1 MKNKLKFQTKEENG
15 ITLVALVVTIIV
27 LLILAGVSLN
37 LIAGSN
43 GIMGKAVKSVTVTK
57 ETQKEEEIQLKLA
70 EIMMDYYVEGRGQ
83 TLQEYIIEK
92 CKENE
97 GDILNVGN
105 GMFSTIDGDL
115 YYTDAEGNTS
125 VIEID
130 SNGNVTIEGSVSADG
145 SIKDE
150 KAPAISVTTT
160 TNSITFVARD
170 IISGV
175 AGWNYSETK
184 EEPTTWNEVSP
195 NQKSFSYTIENLTN
209 NTTYYIWAKDAN
221 GNVSQGKEVRTRDFD
236 ELDYEISW
244 ENAMATIIVKSQSV
258 GVQFKTSQEGSW
270 ENYSASNQPRVAS
283 GTTVYFQVTDGTN
296 TKAFETVKP
305 LKISTITYDSNGGE
319 GDFIK
324 KASHTD
330 TILVDFARKP
340 IRANYEFIGWSNRSD
355 VGYADYNEGETSSF
369 TMETEDVTFYAIWK
383 GTTKD
388 TITPANYG
396 DKVNYS
402 ANGVS
407 DWNVFLKDETNVYLI
422 SSDYVSSNGMA
433 IISGIVMNGSYKLH
447 GNSQNTLINWLTNSS
462 NWSQYAKGINGAVAS
477 GGPTLPQFVQS
488 YNAKYGT
495 SYSNDLGENGF
506 YLANK
511 VEPYI
516 VKSTTNA
523 LACWLLSISTTK
535 VECVWRVEAY
545 GLVDGGNYGHD
556 RGVRPLVKLPQN
568 IKMTWNGNA
577 WDLSV

>member
-37 LIAGSN
+37 LVAGSN

-57 ETQKEEEIQLKLA
+57 EAQKEEEIQLKLA

-115 YYTDAEGNTS
+115 YYTDTEGNTS

-160 TNSITFVARD
+160 SNSITFVARD

-175 AGWNYSETK
+175 AGWNYSETN

-195 NQKSFSYTIENLTN
+195 SQKSFSYTIENLTN

-221 GNVSQGKEVRTRDFD
+221 GNISQAKEVRTRDFD

-244 ENAMATIIVKSQSV
+244 EEAMATITVKSPSV

-270 ENYSASNQPRVAS
+270 KNYLASNQPRVAS

-305 LKISTITYDSNGGE
+305 VLTYQVRYHANGGSGTMKNSVHEYGVEKILPASQYTKE
-319 GDFIK
+319 GYF
-324 KASHTD
+324 
-330 TILVDFARKP
+330 VG
-340 IRANYEFIGWSNRSD
+340 GWSTNSD
-355 VGYADYNEGETSSF
+355 VTSIEYKEQSSVINLTNQNNGIVDLYAVWVENNIYLLKNGVDQTSITGGWEVVWMNEGYQNGFVEWNSGYLSLGDRSSTYGNPSLFTKNNINVMPYKKLHIEYAVPECVKVQTYVPNASILICEGYSRSGNGDLRYSNLFFEGSLMSGETVPRMTKVFDISSI
-369 TMETEDVTFYAIWK
+369 DDL
-383 GTTKD
+383 GR
-388 TITPANYG
+388 ITLT
-396 DKVNYS
+396 NYS
-402 ANGVS
+402 HSAGGQKIT
-407 DWNVFLKDETNVYLI
+407 LNVYNVWI
-422 SSDYVSSNGMA
+422 SD
-433 IISGIVMNGSYKLH
+433 
-447 GNSQNTLINWLTNSS
+447 
-462 NWSQYAKGINGAVAS
+462 
-477 GGPTLPQFVQS
+477 
-488 YNAKYGT
+488 
-495 SYSNDLGENGF
+495 
-506 YLANK
+506 
-511 VEPYI
+511 
-516 VKSTTNA
+516 
-523 LACWLLSISTTK
+523 
-535 VECVWRVEAY
+535 
-545 GLVDGGNYGHD
+545 
-556 RGVRPLVKLPQN
+556 
-568 IKMTWNGNA
+568 
-577 WDLSV
+577 